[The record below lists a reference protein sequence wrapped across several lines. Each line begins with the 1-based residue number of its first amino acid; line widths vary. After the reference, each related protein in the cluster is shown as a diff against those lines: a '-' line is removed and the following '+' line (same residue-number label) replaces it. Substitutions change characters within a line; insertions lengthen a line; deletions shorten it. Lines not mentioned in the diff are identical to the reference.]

1 MEANLYGESSTQ
13 VAKTQKIIGTLL
25 LLMKEYVEALKY
37 FNKSLK
43 IFNEN
48 GAKNAVAEIKKK
60 IQMIKEM
67 KEKGEF
73 K

>member
-1 MEANLYGESSTQ
+1 MNFYGESSTQ

-37 FNKSLK
+37 FNKAMK
-43 IFNEN
+43 IFNDN
-48 GAKNAVAEIKKK
+48 GAKNSVAEIKKK

-67 KEKGEF
+67 KEKGEL